1 MVTLKASELRKYSP
15 KKLRDTLYEL
25 RAEMIKLKT
34 NAERGLSQKEFGKI
48 RRTRRNIARI
58 LTVMRE
64 KGVQE

>member
-1 MVTLKASELRKYSP
+1 MPNLKVNELRKYSQ

-25 RAEMIKLKT
+25 RAELIRLKT
-34 NAERGLSQKEFGKI
+34 NAQRGLAQKELGKI

-64 KGVQE
+64 KGVKE